1 MNAPM
6 VHMTAPALLPV
17 STLLAHTTAHANKKD
32 TVIMQHV
39 HWYVAHVSQLTAI
52 N

>member
-1 MNAPM
+1 MNASM

-32 TVIMQHV
+32 TVIM
-39 HWYVAHVSQLTAI
+39 VACALVRRACLSAHRY
-52 N
+52 